1 MNGKSNS
8 GIKRNNNIN
17 LDIFKENKN
26 ISLNK
31 IKSLT
36 KNPSK
41 KPKAFFINN
50 QNHIESI
57 NIINNNINYKNIILQ
72 NLPSTQNKQ
81 YIISGK
87 DSSRNKKTV
96 KIEKNILFNNNNIN
110 NNFQTIVNK
119 KPKSLNKNGT
129 LRLMIN
135 SLEDENYNINDNE
148 LKYKL
153 KLYEKN
159 NIINKLKDEL
169 EYYKSYYHN
178 MNQNNTK
185 KVIIPNFNTINA
197 KHNDKLGYTIEE
209 KNKIIKTED
218 MRNKIKNIFNIGKN
232 NTKFFNK
239 GNINNL
245 HINLENEN
253 ETINNSRI
261 KKEGIYTIQNKSG
274 NKKRNKLV
282 ISNDKLKLNIKSEN
296 NSSDTTSNVFYRSN
310 SNTIKRKTGFNELN
324 IDNDKYNSIEVNR
337 NNGSYMNYIR
347 NKKDFISSLNRNII
361 LRRIYENENDDIKFN
376 YIEKFESLKKRM
388 NDLMT
393 NLFDLLKNKFN

>member
-1 MNGKSNS
+1 
-8 GIKRNNNIN
+8 
-17 LDIFKENKN
+17 
-26 ISLNK
+26 
-31 IKSLT
+31 
-36 KNPSK
+36 
-41 KPKAFFINN
+41 
-50 QNHIESI
+50 
-57 NIINNNINYKNIILQ
+57 
-72 NLPSTQNKQ
+72 
-81 YIISGK
+81 
-87 DSSRNKKTV
+87 
-96 KIEKNILFNNNNIN
+96 
-110 NNFQTIVNK
+110 
-119 KPKSLNKNGT
+119 
-129 LRLMIN
+129 MIN

-197 KHNDKLGYTIEE
+197 IHNDKLGYTIEE

-245 HINLENEN
+245 HINSENDN

-274 NKKRNKLV
+274 NKKRNKLI

-361 LRRIYENENDDIKFN
+361 LRGIYENENDDIKFN
-376 YIEKFESLKKRM
+376 YIEKFEGLKKRM

>member
-81 YIISGK
+81 YTISGK

-197 KHNDKLGYTIEE
+197 IHNDKLGYTIEE

-232 NTKFFNK
+232 KTKFFNK

-274 NKKRNKLV
+274 NKKRNKLI

-361 LRRIYENENDDIKFN
+361 LRGIYENENDDIKFN
-376 YIEKFESLKKRM
+376 YIEKFEGLKKRM

>member
-26 ISLNK
+26 IDLNK

-81 YIISGK
+81 YTISGK

-197 KHNDKLGYTIEE
+197 IHNDKLGYTIEE

-245 HINLENEN
+245 HINLENDN

-261 KKEGIYTIQNKSG
+261 KKEGIYKI
-274 NKKRNKLV
+274 
-282 ISNDKLKLNIKSEN
+282 
-296 NSSDTTSNVFYRSN
+296 
-310 SNTIKRKTGFNELN
+310 RK
-324 IDNDKYNSIEVNR
+324 
-337 NNGSYMNYIR
+337 
-347 NKKDFISSLNRNII
+347 
-361 LRRIYENENDDIKFN
+361 
-376 YIEKFESLKKRM
+376 
-388 NDLMT
+388 
-393 NLFDLLKNKFN
+393 

>member
-81 YIISGK
+81 YTISGK

-197 KHNDKLGYTIEE
+197 IHNDKLGYTIEE

-347 NKKDFISSLNRNII
+347 NKKEFISSLNRNII
-361 LRRIYENENDDIKFN
+361 LRGIHENENDDIKFN
-376 YIEKFESLKKRM
+376 YIEKFEGLKKRM

>member
-81 YIISGK
+81 YTISGK

-261 KKEGIYTIQNKSG
+261 KKEGVYTIQNKSG
-274 NKKRNKLV
+274 NKKRNKLI

-296 NSSDTTSNVFYRSN
+296 NSSETTSNVFYRSN

-337 NNGSYMNYIR
+337 NNGSYMNYIK

-361 LRRIYENENDDIKFN
+361 LRGIYENENDDIKFN

>member
-81 YIISGK
+81 YTISGK

-197 KHNDKLGYTIEE
+197 IHNDKLGYTIEE

-274 NKKRNKLV
+274 NKKRNKLI

-337 NNGSYMNYIR
+337 NNASYMNYIR
-347 NKKDFISSLNRNII
+347 NKKEFISSLNRNII
-361 LRRIYENENDDIKFN
+361 LRGIYENENDDIKFN

>member
-26 ISLNK
+26 IDLNK

-81 YIISGK
+81 YTISGK

-197 KHNDKLGYTIEE
+197 IHNDKLGYTIEE

-296 NSSDTTSNVFYRSN
+296 NSSDTTSNVLYRSN

-361 LRRIYENENDDIKFN
+361 LRGIYENENDDIKFN

>member
-81 YIISGK
+81 YTISGK

-197 KHNDKLGYTIEE
+197 IHNDKLGYTIEE

-232 NTKFFNK
+232 NTKFFDK

-245 HINLENEN
+245 HINLENDN

-337 NNGSYMNYIR
+337 NNASYMNYIR
-347 NKKDFISSLNRNII
+347 NKKEFISSLNRNII
-361 LRRIYENENDDIKFN
+361 LRGIHENENDDIKFN
-376 YIEKFESLKKRM
+376 YIEKFEGLKKRM

>member
-26 ISLNK
+26 IDLNK

-81 YIISGK
+81 YTISGK

-96 KIEKNILFNNNNIN
+96 KIEKNILFNNNIN

-135 SLEDENYNINDNE
+135 SIEDENYNINDNE

-197 KHNDKLGYTIEE
+197 IHNDKLGYTIEE

-261 KKEGIYTIQNKSG
+261 KKEGVYTIQNKSG

-324 IDNDKYNSIEVNR
+324 IDNDKFNSIEVNR

-361 LRRIYENENDDIKFN
+361 LRGIYENENDDIKFN

>member
-81 YIISGK
+81 YTISGK

-197 KHNDKLGYTIEE
+197 IHNDKLGYTIEE

-296 NSSDTTSNVFYRSN
+296 NSSDTTSNVLYRSN

-361 LRRIYENENDDIKFN
+361 LRGIYENENDDIKFN

>member
-81 YIISGK
+81 YTISGK

-245 HINLENEN
+245 HINLENDN

-361 LRRIYENENDDIKFN
+361 LRGIYENENDDIKFN

>member
-81 YIISGK
+81 YTISGK

-274 NKKRNKLV
+274 NKKRNKLI

-361 LRRIYENENDDIKFN
+361 LRGIYENENDDIKFN

>member
-26 ISLNK
+26 IDLNK

-81 YIISGK
+81 YTISGK

-197 KHNDKLGYTIEE
+197 IHNDKLGYTIEE

-274 NKKRNKLV
+274 NKKRNKLI

-361 LRRIYENENDDIKFN
+361 LRGIYENDDIKFN

>member
-26 ISLNK
+26 IDLNK

-81 YIISGK
+81 YTISGK

-197 KHNDKLGYTIEE
+197 IHNDKLGYTIEE

-239 GNINNL
+239 GKINNL
-245 HINLENEN
+245 HINLENDN

-274 NKKRNKLV
+274 NKKRNKLI

-361 LRRIYENENDDIKFN
+361 LRGIYENENDDIKFN

>member
-26 ISLNK
+26 IDLNK

-81 YIISGK
+81 YTINGK

-253 ETINNSRI
+253 ETIKNSRI

-347 NKKDFISSLNRNII
+347 NKKEFISSLNRNII
-361 LRRIYENENDDIKFN
+361 LRGIHENENDDIKFN
-376 YIEKFESLKKRM
+376 YIEKFEGLKKRM

>member
-36 KNPSK
+36 KNPST

-81 YIISGK
+81 YTISGK

-197 KHNDKLGYTIEE
+197 IHNDKLGYTIEE

-347 NKKDFISSLNRNII
+347 NKKEFISSLNRNII
-361 LRRIYENENDDIKFN
+361 LRGIHENENDDIKFN
-376 YIEKFESLKKRM
+376 YIEKFEGLKKRM